1 MKPTCS
7 AASGAGRFSPYS
19 NHHRPDVASV
29 SSPTHDQPA
38 VLRIPAPANTHGL
51 NTDAPPDETAIHQ
64 MFAEALSSVLQSH
77 VDLVSPRYPTVRVT
91 PWKYDVGVW
100 VIRFS
105 TPEAASAEEAGA
117 SGASSRRLHLT
128 LSHFDFAQCEV
139 RQRHGTVPEDRALAW
154 AGAAARQCQ
163 CAQAA
168 LERPSTSTGAVPL
181 RWRWQ
186 SDELPQLRAE
196 DVDAFELDLS
206 SYLRRLVSART
217 PPPAPPIAPPDT
229 PGSIYSTISEASAP
243 AAVESA
249 PPDAALLAWC
259 PEGIPVFHASSPTL
273 MRTRD
278 VARYLFARRRFAPA
292 RHLWSELRSW
302 GVPKSALATFLT
314 NDMGTR
320 KRVDEGLRERWN
332 GRLVCLDDLVA
343 WDAAAAQYELREAR
357 TVAASGFAKS
367 RHIDP
372 RQFEEMRSMIALYD
386 VVARH
391 AQGKPLES
399 LDHECA
405 SLDILVIRRAA
416 SVPNTYLLRMRRARI
431 ATRESSPPM
440 DSNV

>member
-1 MKPTCS
+1 
-7 AASGAGRFSPYS
+7 
-19 NHHRPDVASV
+19 
-29 SSPTHDQPA
+29 
-38 VLRIPAPANTHGL
+38 
-51 NTDAPPDETAIHQ
+51 

-117 SGASSRRLHLT
+117 SRASSRRLHLT
-128 LSHFDFAQCEV
+128 LSHFDFAKCEV

-168 LERPSTSTGAVPL
+168 RGPPATSTGAAPS
-181 RWRWQ
+181 RWHWEAG
-186 SDELPQLRAE
+186 ELPQLSAE
-196 DVDAFELDLS
+196 EVDAFELDLS
-206 SYLRRLVSART
+206 GYLRRLVGAPM
-217 PPPAPPIAPPDT
+217 PPPAPPIAPPHGADST
-229 PGSIYSTISEASAP
+229 GSIYSTISEASAP
-243 AAVESA
+243 DPVESA
-249 PPDAALLAWC
+249 LADAASLAWC

-292 RHLWSELRSW
+292 RDLWRELKTW
-302 GVPKSALATFLT
+302 GVPKSALAMFLT

-320 KRVDEGLRERWN
+320 KRVDEGLRERWS

-343 WDAAAAQYELREAR
+343 WDAVAAQYELRDAR

-372 RQFEEMRSMIALYD
+372 RQFEEMRSMIVLYE

-391 AQGKPLES
+391 AQGRPLES

-405 SLDILVIRRAA
+405 SLDISVIRRAA